1 MYSTIHILR
10 KVFTKKVA
18 LTLVFVVL
26 FFSAHAL
33 HNIAYSDEYDDL
45 SKKIDDLKNALSESQ
60 KATKPLQTQ
69 LVSMKSQ
76 LVSIDNQ
83 VAQIEKDLIAKQ
95 KSIEEGYS
103 KLEEKQKLFNV
114 TVKKSY
120 IKTYTF
126 SPLLVFLSSG
136 NIADITS
143 MLTYQK
149 RNTEQDKNIITNI
162 ALQLVDLEKRK
173 AELESSQ
180 KKLAAAKVSL
190 DKERA
195 DVQKVVDG
203 AVAYQNS
210 LSGQIAE
217 LSAKQQ
223 QLLAQKLG
231 SLNIPQSAYAGMGSG
246 CSSDLTNGKDPGFS
260 PKFGFFTYGVPN
272 RVGLNQYGAKGRA
285 EAGQNAE
292 QILSAYY
299 QNYDL
304 NKSYNTGINIHVTG
318 SNEYGQSFDTN
329 WDIETYVKHVYE
341 IPTNWPSESLKAQAI
356 AARSYALASTN
367 NGSSTICPSQSC
379 QVVKQELNSQAWQDA
394 VDATRGWVMTQGGNP
409 IKAWFSSTHGGYVFS
424 SSDIGW
430 NATSHT
436 KSGKDTTTDSISNF
450 SDLQNNAYDKAS
462 PWFYCNWG
470 SRSQYNNTA
479 WLKESEIADIANALL
494 LAKADPSTQ
503 THLSQTDKPN
513 PDGVETW
520 DAGRVKQEL
529 SNRGISGLNSVSDV
543 SISWD
548 TGSGRTTQISVSGDG
563 GTKSFNATDFK
574 NFFNLRAPANIQI
587 VGPLFNVEKR

>member
-1 MYSTIHILR
+1 MLKKI
-10 KVFTKKVA
+10 FTKKLILTVLFVA
-18 LTLVFVVL
+18 L

-45 SKKIDDLKNALSESQ
+45 SKKIDDLKNALNESQ

-69 LVSMKSQ
+69 LVSLKSQ
-76 LVSIDNQ
+76 LTSIDNQ
-83 VAQIEKDLIAKQ
+83 VAQIEKDLVEKQ
-95 KSIEEGYS
+95 KNIEEGYA
-103 KLEEKQKLFNV
+103 KLEEKQKLFNI

-136 NIADITS
+136 DISSITS

-180 KKLAAAKVSL
+180 KKLAAAKISL
-190 DKERA
+190 DKERT

-203 AVAYQNS
+203 AVAYQNT

-231 SLNIPQSAYAGMGSG
+231 SLNIPQSAYAGMGNG

-292 QILSAYY
+292 QILKAYY
-299 QNYDL
+299 NADYTTG
-304 NKSYNTGINIHVTG
+304 YNTSINIHVTG
-318 SNEYGQSFDTN
+318 TNEYGQSFDEN
-329 WDIETYVKHVYE
+329 WNIEDYLKHVYE
-341 IPTNWPSESLKAQAI
+341 VPTNWPMESLKAQAI
-356 AARSYALASTN
+356 AARSYALSRTNDGAS
-367 NGSSTICPSQSC
+367 SICPSQSC
-379 QVVKQELNSQAWQDA
+379 QVVKKEENSDAWKQA
-394 VDATRGWVMTQGGNP
+394 VSETSGIVMTSGGIP
-409 IKAWFSSTHGGYVFS
+409 
-424 SSDIGW
+424 
-430 NATSHT
+430 
-436 KSGKDTTTDSISNF
+436 
-450 SDLQNNAYDKAS
+450 
-462 PWFYCNWG
+462 
-470 SRSQYNNTA
+470 
-479 WLKESEIADIANALL
+479 
-494 LAKADPSTQ
+494 
-503 THLSQTDKPN
+503 
-513 PDGVETW
+513 
-520 DAGRVKQEL
+520 
-529 SNRGISGLNSVSDV
+529 
-543 SISWD
+543 
-548 TGSGRTTQISVSGDG
+548 
-563 GTKSFNATDFK
+563 
-574 NFFNLRAPANIQI
+574 
-587 VGPLFNVEKR
+587 

>member
-1 MYSTIHILR
+1 MHSTIHMLR
-10 KVFTKKVA
+10 KIFTKKIF
-18 LTLVFVVL
+18 LTIVFVAL

-69 LVSMKSQ
+69 LVSLKSQ
-76 LVSIDNQ
+76 LTSIDNQ
-83 VAQIEKDLIAKQ
+83 VAQIEKDLVLKQ
-95 KSIEEGYS
+95 KSIEEGYV

-143 MLTYQK
+143 MITYQK

-180 KKLAAAKVSL
+180 KKLAIAKISL
-190 DKERA
+190 DKERT

-203 AVAYQNS
+203 AVAYQNT

-260 PKFGFFTYGVPN
+260 PRFGFFTYGVPN

-292 QILSAYY
+292 QILKAYY
-299 QNYDL
+299 NADYTTG
-304 NKSYNTGINIHVTG
+304 YNTSINIHVTG
-318 SNEYGQSFDTN
+318 TNEYGQSFDEN
-329 WDIETYVKHVYE
+329 WNIEDYLKHVYE
-341 IPTNWPSESLKAQAI
+341 VPTNWPMESLKAQAI
-356 AARSYALASTN
+356 AARSYALSRTNDGASA
-367 NGSSTICPSQSC
+367 ICPSQSC
-379 QVVKQELNSQAWQDA
+379 QVVKKEENSDAWKQA
-394 VDATRGWVMTQGGNP
+394 VSATSGIVMTSGGKP
-409 IKAWFSSTHGGYVFS
+409 ITAWFSSTHGGYVFS

-430 NATSHT
+430 NGTSYT
-436 KSGKDTTTDSISNF
+436 KNAKDTTTDSISNF

-470 SRSQYNNTA
+470 SRSQYSNTA

-543 SISWD
+543 SASWD

>member
-203 AVAYQNS
+203 AVAYQNT